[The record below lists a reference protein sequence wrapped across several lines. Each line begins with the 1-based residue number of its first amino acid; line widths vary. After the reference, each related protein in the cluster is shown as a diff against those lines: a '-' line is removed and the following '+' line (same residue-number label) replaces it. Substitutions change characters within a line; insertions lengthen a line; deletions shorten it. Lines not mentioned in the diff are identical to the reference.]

1 MQLFKHPA
9 AAAGFHDE
17 GLVFVADEKAVVVIE
32 LAVKAA
38 VSALAV
44 GLDKVF
50 YDVHRFLCRFRAFQS
65 EPYYIHADKPLGFF
79 VGTFGEK
86 RFVSDG
92 NAPFVDSHFRA
103 PRPAGFDEKN
113 GVNVFRLRN

>member
-38 VSALAV
+38 VSSLAV
-44 GLDKVF
+44 GFDEVF

-65 EPYYIHADKPLGFF
+65 EPYYIHADKPLGFLSEPLVKSASF
-79 VGTFGEK
+79 PMETPH
-86 RFVSDG
+86 SLTPIS
-92 NAPFVDSHFRA
+92 APHVQLGLTR
-103 PRPAGFDEKN
+103 RTE
-113 GVNVFRLRN
+113 